1 MYFKEFPTI
10 LYDFDVNTTTSK
22 GVQAQA
28 TCSLSADGVA
38 AVTITNQGSGY
49 STASIT
55 FSQPENTGV
64 TASAYAVI
72 SDGKVVNIIM
82 KNAGGGYIRPPTV
95 IITPPYGNIKKETRA
110 YALTDISRNI
120 RFRKEILSNITAYEY
135 YDIVDGETPEIISE
149 KIYGN
154 PEYHWIIMLANDIYD
169 YRKDFPLTQL
179 QLQSYVSDKY
189 GVNAD
194 SIHHYVNSRGYVV
207 SSDSPGAV
215 SVSNRQYEENVN
227 ESKRRI
233 KVIAKSLVG
242 TVLKNFKD
250 QL

>member
-28 TCSLSADGVA
+28 TCSLSADGVGS
-38 AVTITNQGSGY
+38 VTITNQGSGY
-49 STASIT
+49 STASVT

-72 SDGKVVNIIM
+72 SEGKVVNIIM

-135 YDIVDGETPEIISE
+135 YDIVDGETPEIIAE

-154 PEYHWIIMLANDIYD
+154 PTYHWIIMLTNEMYD

-179 QLQSYVSDKY
+179 QLERYVSDKY
-189 GVNAD
+189 GDNAD
-194 SIHHYVNSRGYVV
+194 DVHHYVNSSGYVV
-207 SSDSPGAV
+207 SSDFPGAV
-215 SVSNRQYEENVN
+215 SVSNRQYEESVN

>member
-28 TCSLSADGVA
+28 TCSLSADGVG
-38 AVTITNQGSGY
+38 AVSITNQGSGY
-49 STASIT
+49 STASVT

-135 YDIVDGETPEIISE
+135 YDIVDGETPEIIAE

-154 PEYHWIIMLANDIYD
+154 PTYHWIVMLANDMYD

-179 QLQSYVSDKY
+179 QLERYVSDKY
-189 GVNAD
+189 GDNAD
-194 SIHHYVNSRGYVV
+194 AIHHYVNSAGYVV

-215 SVSNRQYEENVN
+215 SISNRQYEESVN

-233 KVIAKSLVG
+233 KIISKDLVG
-242 TVLKNFKD
+242 TVLQNFKD

>member
-10 LYDFDVNTTTSK
+10 LYDFDVNTTTTK
-22 GVQAQA
+22 GRIAKA
-28 TCSLSADGVA
+28 TANLSADGVGS
-38 AVTITNQGSGY
+38 VSISDQGSGY
-49 STASIT
+49 TTASVT

-72 SDGKVVNIIM
+72 SDGKITNIIM
-82 KNAGGGYIRPPTV
+82 KNAGGGYIQPPTV
-95 IITPPYGNIKKETRA
+95 VITPPYGNIKKQTKA

-120 RFRKEILSNITAYEY
+120 RFRKEVLSNITTYES
-135 YDIVDGETPEIISE
+135 YDIMDGETPEIIAE

-154 PEYHWIIMLANDIYD
+154 AEYHWIIMLANDMYD

-179 QLQSYVSDKY
+179 QLEKYVSDKY
-189 GVNAD
+189 GEDAD
-194 SIHHYVNSRGYVV
+194 DVHHYVNEQGFIVNSNT
-207 SSDSPGAV
+207 SGAV
-215 SVSNRQYEENVN
+215 SISNRQYEESVN

-233 KVIAKSLVG
+233 KIISKNIIG
-242 TVLKNFKD
+242 TILNNFKD